1 MSQIDNTKTPL
12 FQIYIHNFCLY
23 LIIAY
28 SRTNNILKFQA
39 NLYIIVGLLTIQLTF
54 LPQKK
59 FVPVCLHLCSS
70 LKVNSFSLKVMFH
83 RETSEDK
90 DEEVFGVW
98 RQQRRVSIAKSS
110 DDGSKTKAHAQISS
124 DRMNRRRSTFKG
136 VANSVHSLLGI
147 RRMSKARVSVS
158 NTEDMKPKVRY
169 ENTYKLGPDSGK
181 VASSNKIETAVK
193 SILEQFLG
201 NEKYSPDTC
210 SSLAC
215 SLSIMIKNAVKD
227 MDLPRYKIITNVI
240 ISQHGAQSMQTASR
254 CLWDTSTDNFSHVT
268 YNNASLCA
276 VVTVHCVYFE

>member
-1 MSQIDNTKTPL
+1 MSL
-12 FQIYIHNFCLY
+12 
-23 LIIAY
+23 
-28 SRTNNILKFQA
+28 
-39 NLYIIVGLLTIQLTF
+39 
-54 LPQKK
+54 
-59 FVPVCLHLCSS
+59 S
-70 LKVNSFSLKVMFH
+70 LKVMFKCMFLSLKIMLKVSSTLCLRRICLSMSLSLKVCLINFFLFRRLCLYKFLLKVMFH

-110 DDGSKTKAHAQISS
+110 DDGSKTKAHVQMSS

-158 NTEDMKPKVRY
+158 NAEDMKPKVRY

-201 NEKYSPDTC
+201 KEKYSPDTC

-240 ISQHGAQSMQTASR
+240 ISQRGTQSMQTASR

-268 YNNASLCA
+268 YSNASLCA